1 MNPIL
6 KAVSRFSFIKFI
18 GDNET
23 MPVMRF
29 KRLHRFANGRF
40 TFIWPFIEDAKPA
53 IKTSLRVGALHFH
66 DIHTADGIPFTI
78 QFTVLYKF
86 DPEAIGRPIAA
97 QLIEAPV
104 GTLGKIINDYSEHAV
119 RKVVA
124 RFTAEEMLT
133 ATVRTQ
139 LQQSIGHYLRHS
151 ISSLGLFVL
160 PVEGV
165 LLKQITPHERFRQNL
180 LMANKW
186 HATLEVM
193 AHYANS
199 SVLEQAIRGALVD
212 SLEHR
217 SGDTNLVAPPFW
229 PAYLPEAAS
238 QQRPSLLPQQPI
250 NGRSRQSHSSTDPK
264 G

>member
-6 KAVSRFSFIKFI
+6 KTVSCFSFIKFI

-23 MPVMRF
+23 LPVMRF

-40 TFIWPFIEDAKPA
+40 TLIWPFIEDAKPA
-53 IKTSLRVGALHFH
+53 VKTSIRVGALHFS

-78 QFTVLYKF
+78 LVTVLYKF
-86 DPEAIGRPIAA
+86 DPEAISRTIAA
-97 QLIEAPV
+97 QLIDAPV

-133 ATVRTQ
+133 AMVRTQ
-139 LQQSIGHYLRHS
+139 LQQSISHYLRHTV
-151 ISSLGLFVL
+151 SSLGLFLL

-165 LLKQITPHERFRQNL
+165 LLKQITPHERYRQNL
-180 LMANKW
+180 LKANKW

-199 SVLEQAIRGALVD
+199 SVLEQAIKGALVD

-217 SGDTNLVAPPFW
+217 SGDTNLVVPPIW
-229 PAYLPEAAS
+229 PAYVPEIPS
-238 QQRPSLLPQQPI
+238 RQRPSLLPNQPI
-250 NGRSRQSHSSTDPK
+250 NGHSRPSHSSNDPE